1 MYHTRI
7 FFKPRLTPLGSHPHP
22 TTPSNDSLEVL
33 PGLTVW
39 QMLLRDWKGEDVN
52 QIGTSLIDGIGWL
65 VGWVGLG
72 WVGLGWV
79 GLGWVGLGWVG
90 LG

>member
-1 MYHTRI
+1 
-7 FFKPRLTPLGSHPHP
+7 
-22 TTPSNDSLEVL
+22 
-33 PGLTVW
+33 
-39 QMLLRDWKGEDVN
+39 MLLRDWKGEDVN

-79 GLGWVGLGWVG
+79 GLGWVGLGGLGWVG
-90 LG
+90 LGWVVGWLEVVVEFEGKKHVVHFFPLEGSPPPSRNV